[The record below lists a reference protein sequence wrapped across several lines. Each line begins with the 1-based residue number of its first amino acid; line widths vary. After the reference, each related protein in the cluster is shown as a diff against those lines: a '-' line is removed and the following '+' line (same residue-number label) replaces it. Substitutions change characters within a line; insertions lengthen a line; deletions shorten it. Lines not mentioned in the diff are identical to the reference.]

1 MFINFFWYWLIVFC
15 VTLTLVCSLKVFHM
29 RLTRNHMFI
38 REILG
43 KLTSFIFLNFEIS
56 RVKRGDFTQE
66 ISKFQK
72 SELGKLIPNFT
83 LKHVITSTKMFF
95 ISEWSF
101 LLSSN
106 VRIKIRAGIWKIL
119 LHQCRDPGLNKSEL
133 HANITTMLWSNDNA
147 LLVWH
152 IAPSA
157 LTSHS
162 VYRIYI
168 NSWMTYVCNKVLRNL
183 IVSSNFESLPVG
195 ALRPSM

>member
-1 MFINFFWYWLIVFC
+1 M
-15 VTLTLVCSLKVFHM
+15 TLANRCLVWRHGS
-29 RLTRNHMFI
+29 
-38 REILG
+38 
-43 KLTSFIFLNFEIS
+43 LTSYGLGMIASTWRAREAHLACVWCSSI
-56 RVKRGDFTQE
+56 RV
-66 ISKFQK
+66 S
-72 SELGKLIPNFT
+72 SS
-83 LKHVITSTKMFF
+83 VITSTKKFF

-152 IAPSA
+152 IAPSG